1 MVEMPLACVKKQIN
15 ILTNRLE
22 KMLLKVSEKSELS
35 ELCEINKKHK
45 KRWQLGGWMIV
56 YSTSLQT
63 MKTAGIQRC
72 RSHKGLESNYEMRGV
87 LAGNNSVKEI

>member
-45 KRWQLGGWMIV
+45 KR
-56 YSTSLQT
+56 
-63 MKTAGIQRC
+63 
-72 RSHKGLESNYEMRGV
+72 
-87 LAGNNSVKEI
+87 